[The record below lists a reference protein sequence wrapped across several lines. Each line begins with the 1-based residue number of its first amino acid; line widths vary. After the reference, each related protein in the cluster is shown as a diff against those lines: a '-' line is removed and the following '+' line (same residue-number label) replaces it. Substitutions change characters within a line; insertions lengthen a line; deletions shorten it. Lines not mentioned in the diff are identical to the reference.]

1 MADPTRTNPQL
12 QAVIGRALVD
22 ADFRA
27 RLMADVRGT
36 LAAEKIE
43 LDEETISA
51 IESTAREPERVRS
64 FTRAFDDAF
73 VARADYAV

>member
-1 MADPTRTNPQL
+1 MADIDRTDPRL

-27 RLMADVRGT
+27 RLVADVRGT
-36 LAAEKIE
+36 LAAENIL
-43 LDEETISA
+43 LDEATVAA
-51 IESTAREPERVRS
+51 IETTTREPERVRS

>member
-1 MADPTRTNPQL
+1 MADPVRTDPNL
-12 QAVIGRALVD
+12 QPVIGRALVD

-27 RLMADVRGT
+27 RLVADVRGT

-43 LDEETISA
+43 LDDATIAA
-51 IESTAREPERVRS
+51 IEATAQEPERVRS

-73 VARADYAV
+73 VSRADFAV